1 MSWDIHQ
8 LGKLA
13 GDLGQAGVKVAAT
26 MRHEVAD
33 TARTVVSQA
42 RARAPVDTGTLRNS
56 ITSQVSGLSA
66 LVEAGAPYASFV
78 EYGTVRRP
86 PHPFMV
92 PAAQGADQR
101 LTKAATAA
109 GVAAFR

>member
-1 MSWDIHQ
+1 MSFDLHQ
-8 LGKLA
+8 LDKLVR
-13 GDLGQAGVKVAAT
+13 DLGQAGGKVAGT
-26 MRHEVAD
+26 MRQAVGV
-33 TARTVVSQA
+33 TAHTVESQA

-56 ITSQVSGLSA
+56 ITTEVSGLSA
-66 LVEAGAPYASFV
+66 VVEARAPYASFV
-78 EYGTVRRP
+78 EYGTVHRP

-92 PAAQGADQR
+92 PAAQGADQG